1 MFRLLGL
8 HFSRWLF
15 LLTPLRVLFRL
26 RLTPT
31 EEADE
36 WIRRVTQGKDVV
48 YVLPRMSILDLIAVN
63 KALKQLGMPR
73 IWVEARPNRF
83 RRAALLSMRTRKIS
97 FIPRNRKDHLSPA
110 LSDLLKSDHRVKR
123 GQLVLLPVQV
133 FWSRVPD
140 RTDRNI
146 LLRSLFP
153 DEGTENVFQKYLML
167 LLHGGQLRVHF
178 STPVELQTAAEG
190 EELLLGRRIRRSLL
204 IEFQRERTA
213 ACGPALYDL
222 ATVSQ
227 RILSSQEIKKL
238 LGQGDAAKKQ
248 IRKAAYY
255 LREIAAKYNY
265 NTIRAVETILDF
277 VWTRIFQGVRV
288 RNLDTVARETKGGQ
302 VIWMPCHR
310 SHLDYLL
317 LSYLMKR
324 KGLAPPHIA
333 AGVNLS
339 FFPIGP
345 VLRRGGA
352 FFLRRSFAGNK
363 LYSAVFSSYV
373 DFILTNGHPIE
384 FFHEGGR
391 SRIGKLLSPKTGLTS
406 MCVSSILK
414 RRAENTY
421 LCPVFISYDKVME
434 DNAYA
439 RELSGAKKEQES
451 FWQLIKSLRFL
462 FSTYGRVEV
471 AFGTPIRFGD
481 FWSEFVM
488 RTQSSPQSSSSL
500 PEKEPLPSVLAD
512 LRSDF
517 DLRDPRVQAM
527 VRELARRVNQGI
539 NSSATA
545 SETALLAAVV
555 LTAGY
560 PQAGDGTLR
569 QALCLERVDRLR
581 HVISRLAALLG
592 WTISAGEA
600 PENGFRE
607 EIEIISNADDHTTA
621 ADEAKRRQP
630 HLLAS
635 AVRWGFLQPVNHAD
649 SNAIIRPSENAQL
662 NLWWYRGTIF
672 HLLAIPG
679 LTASFILKA
688 CQSTEGVSASGAHR
702 SISLALLEG
711 QLAALRQLWDEE
723 LFWPDATSTGLLV
736 SAALTIFE
744 EAGLIV
750 WDKVAHCVQLTERGA
765 EKNSELG
772 WMAALVEPEAEL
784 YSIQLGAALQLTQEA
799 GLFKRDELLALT
811 VKLHRSA
818 FLRGQIQVQ
827 SQLSQVFGGRTCDA
841 FNRTRYFVLA
851 EGAGLT
857 VSYSQL
863 SQISTF
869 LNVDRWRDYSI

>member
-8 HFSRWLF
+8 HFSQWLF
-15 LLTPLRVLFRL
+15 FLTPLRVFFRL
-26 RLTPT
+26 QLTPT
-31 EEADE
+31 EKTDE
-36 WIRRVTQGKDVV
+36 WIRRVTEGQDII

-63 KALKQLGMPR
+63 KALRQMGMPR

-83 RRAALLSMRTRKIS
+83 RKAALLSMRTRNIS
-97 FIPRNRKDHLSPA
+97 FIPRSRKDYLSPA
-110 LSDLLKSDHRVKR
+110 LSELLKSDHRVKR
-123 GQLVLLPVQV
+123 GQLTLVPVQV

-140 RTDRNI
+140 RNDRNI

-153 DEGTENVFQKYLML
+153 DEGMENVFQKYLML

-178 STPVELQTAAEG
+178 SSPVELIPATSG
-190 EELLLGRRIRRSLL
+190 EELLMGRKIRRSLL

-213 ACGPALYDL
+213 ACGPVVYDL

-227 RILSSQEIKKL
+227 RILASQEIKKL
-238 LGQGDAAKKQ
+238 VGQGEGAKRQ
-248 IRKAAYY
+248 MRKAAHY
-255 LREIAAKYNY
+255 LKEIAAKYNY

-288 RNLDTVARETKGGQ
+288 RNLDSVAQETKAGQ
-302 VIWMPCHR
+302 VIWLPCHR

-324 KGLAPPHIA
+324 KGLAAPHIA

-339 FFPIGP
+339 FFPAGP

-363 LYSAVFSSYV
+363 LYSAVFSNYV
-373 DFILTNGHPIE
+373 DFLLTNGHPVE

-391 SRIGKLLSPKTGLTS
+391 SRIGKLLPPKTGLTS

-481 FWSEFVM
+481 FWTDYVN
-488 RTQSSPQSSSSL
+488 RTQGQAVIGGAAI
-500 PEKEPLPSVLAD
+500 EKEPLPKRLSE

-517 DLRDPRVQAM
+517 DLRDSRVQAM
-527 VRELARRVNQGI
+527 VRDLARKVNQGI
-539 NSSATA
+539 NACATA
-545 SETALLAAVV
+545 SDTALLASVV
-555 LTAGY
+555 LSGTIAHSGGVTLT
-560 PQAGDGTLR
+560 QAVCLQRIASLR
-569 QALCLERVDRLR
+569 QMIGKLGV
-581 HVISRLAALLG
+581 LLG
-592 WTISAGEA
+592 WSISAGETLG
-600 PENGFRE
+600 NGFRE
-607 EIEIISNADDHTTA
+607 EVEIISNAPNHVPV
-621 ADEAKRRQP
+621 ADEAKKRP
-630 HLLAS
+630 VDLISS
-635 AVRWGFLQPVNHAD
+635 AVRWGFLQPI
-649 SNAIIRPSENAQL
+649 SGSESEAQVRQAESAQL

-672 HLLAIPG
+672 HLIAIPG
-679 LTASFILKA
+679 IVASILMKT
-688 CQSTEGVSASGAHR
+688 CRSEEGRVAE
-702 SISLALLEG
+702 ISLSLLEG
-711 QLAALRQLWDEE
+711 QVSAIRQLWEDE
-723 LFWPDATSTGLLV
+723 LFWPESTSTGLIV
-736 SAALTIFE
+736 AAALEILE
-744 EAGLIV
+744 EFGVVHWHRDSALV
-750 WDKVAHCVQLTERGA
+750 TLAPQTQEMHS
-765 EKNSELG
+765 NLG
-772 WMAALVEPEAEL
+772 WIAALVDPETEL

-799 GLFKRDELLALT
+799 GIFRRDELLSLS

-818 FLRGQIQVQ
+818 FLRGQANLQ
-827 SQLSQVFGGRTCDA
+827 SQLSQVFGGRICDSFSRA
-841 FNRTRYFVLA
+841 RYFISA

-857 VSYSQL
+857 VSYNQLSQL
-863 SQISTF
+863 SAYLS
-869 LNVDRWRDYSI
+869 VERWRDYSI

>member
-15 LLTPLRVLFRL
+15 LLTPLRVFFRL

-36 WIRRVTQGKDVV
+36 WIRRVTHGKDIV

-83 RRAALLSMRTRKIS
+83 RKAALLSMRTRKIS
-97 FIPRNRKDHLSPA
+97 FIPRSRKDYLSPA
-110 LSDLLKSDHRVKR
+110 LSELLKSDHRVKR

-167 LLHGGQLRVHF
+167 VLHGGQLRVHF
-178 STPVELQTAAEG
+178 SAPVELHSAAEG

-227 RILSSQEIKKL
+227 RILSSQDIKKL
-238 LGQGDAAKKQ
+238 VGQGDAAKKQ
-248 IRKAAYY
+248 MRKAAYY

-265 NTIRAVETILDF
+265 NTIRAVEAILDF

-302 VIWMPCHR
+302 VIWLPCHR

-363 LYSAVFSSYV
+363 LYSAVFSNYV

-451 FWQLIKSLRFL
+451 FWQLLKSLRFL
-462 FSTYGRVEV
+462 FSTYGRV
-471 AFGTPIRFGD
+471 
-481 FWSEFVM
+481 
-488 RTQSSPQSSSSL
+488 
-500 PEKEPLPSVLAD
+500 
-512 LRSDF
+512 
-517 DLRDPRVQAM
+517 
-527 VRELARRVNQGI
+527 
-539 NSSATA
+539 
-545 SETALLAAVV
+545 
-555 LTAGY
+555 
-560 PQAGDGTLR
+560 
-569 QALCLERVDRLR
+569 
-581 HVISRLAALLG
+581 
-592 WTISAGEA
+592 
-600 PENGFRE
+600 
-607 EIEIISNADDHTTA
+607 
-621 ADEAKRRQP
+621 
-630 HLLAS
+630 
-635 AVRWGFLQPVNHAD
+635 
-649 SNAIIRPSENAQL
+649 
-662 NLWWYRGTIF
+662 
-672 HLLAIPG
+672 
-679 LTASFILKA
+679 
-688 CQSTEGVSASGAHR
+688 
-702 SISLALLEG
+702 
-711 QLAALRQLWDEE
+711 
-723 LFWPDATSTGLLV
+723 
-736 SAALTIFE
+736 
-744 EAGLIV
+744 
-750 WDKVAHCVQLTERGA
+750 
-765 EKNSELG
+765 
-772 WMAALVEPEAEL
+772 
-784 YSIQLGAALQLTQEA
+784 
-799 GLFKRDELLALT
+799 
-811 VKLHRSA
+811 
-818 FLRGQIQVQ
+818 
-827 SQLSQVFGGRTCDA
+827 
-841 FNRTRYFVLA
+841 
-851 EGAGLT
+851 
-857 VSYSQL
+857 
-863 SQISTF
+863 
-869 LNVDRWRDYSI
+869 